1 VNNMSGGLS
10 SLAITE
16 DDITKMLAATTHIG
30 SDNSEVTMEQYV
42 FKKKND
48 GINIINLKKT
58 WEKILLAARA
68 IAAVENP
75 ADVFVCASRP
85 YTQRAVLKFARYVN
99 CSSVA
104 GRFTPGAFTN
114 QIQAAFREPR
124 LLVISDPRSDQQPI
138 TEGSYANV
146 PVIAFCNIDSPT
158 KFIDIAI
165 PCNNKSP
172 HSIGLM
178 WWMLAREVL
187 RLRGSIGRGS
197 PWEVMPDLFF
207 YRDPE
212 EAEKEEKERAETAEA
227 QMMKTGD
234 FNAAPAK
241 EDWGGEEGVT
251 DWSADGAPAPAAAAA
266 ATAAAPAAT
275 FQVTEDWAQQ
285 TSDWSAEAAPA
296 DPQAA
301 PAPASQ
307 TWGGSNN
314 W

>member
-1 VNNMSGGLS
+1 MSGGLS

-16 DDITKMLAATTHIG
+16 DDITKMLAATVHIG
-30 SDNSEVTMEQYV
+30 SDNSETTMEQYV

-75 ADVFVCASRP
+75 ADVFACASRP

-124 LLVISDPRSDQQPI
+124 LLVISDPRSDHQPI

-187 RLRGSIGRGS
+187 RLRGSIGRDTQ
-197 PWEVMPDLFF
+197 WDVMPDLFF

-212 EAEKEEKERAETAEA
+212 EEEEEERALAAET
-227 QMMKTGD
+227 QMMG
-234 FNAAPAK
+234 FFPAK
-241 EDWGGEEGVT
+241 EDG
-251 DWSADGAPAPAAAAA
+251 
-266 ATAAAPAAT
+266 
-275 FQVTEDWAQQ
+275 
-285 TSDWSAEAAPA
+285 SAEVQVEVEDIPVTAIA
-296 DPQAA
+296 AA
-301 PAPASQ
+301 PAPAPAQVTQDWAAQTESKDWSEQVESQ
-307 TWGGSNN
+307 WGGPNN